1 MQFANSVWEE
11 YIRRV
16 RLSSWKVVQMQT
28 VGIIGLD
35 TSHAVQFTRSLNQP
49 SPPADFA
56 GFRVTVAVPE
66 GSREIES
73 SRSRIPGYTEELR
86 RMGVEMLTD
95 VSELAARV
103 DAVLLETNDGRL
115 HLEQVLPVLKA
126 GKPVFVDKPIA
137 ASLPDVFTIYHL
149 AERYGVPL
157 FSSSALRFLP
167 ELGSIQRGELGD
179 VLGCETYSPCP
190 LEPTHTD
197 LFWYGIH
204 GVELLC
210 TVMGSGCERVSRMH
224 SAHCDF
230 VTGMWAD
237 GRIGSFRGRR
247 DRQGNYFS
255 GFGGTVY
262 GSLGIRNVGRFL
274 GYELLLKEICRFFR
288 TGEPPVSA
296 SATLEIYTFMEAAD
310 ESRRRAGAPV
320 TLQEIRD
327 QVEQGT

>member
-1 MQFANSVWEE
+1 
-11 YIRRV
+11 
-16 RLSSWKVVQMQT
+16 MQT

-49 SPPADFA
+49 APPADFD
-56 GFRVTVAVPE
+56 GFRVTVAIPG

-73 SRSRIPGYTEELR
+73 SRSRIPGYTEEMR
-86 RMGVEMLTD
+86 RMGVELLAD
-95 VSELAARV
+95 VSELADRV

-115 HLEQVLPVLKA
+115 HLEQVLPVLRA

-137 ASLPDVFTIYHL
+137 ASLSDVFTIYRL
-149 AERYGVPL
+149 AEHWGVPL

-167 ELGSIQRGELGD
+167 ELSPIQRGELGE

-190 LEPTHTD
+190 LEATHPD

-210 TVMGSGCERVSRMH
+210 TVMGRGCERVSRMH
-224 SAHCDF
+224 STHCDF
-230 VTGMWAD
+230 VTGLWTD
-237 GRIGSFRGRR
+237 GRVGSFRGRR
-247 DRQGNYFS
+247 DHQGNYFS

-262 GSLGIRNVGRFL
+262 GSLGIRHVGRFL
-274 GYELLLKEICRFFR
+274 GYELLLREICQFFR
-288 TGEPPVSA
+288 TGEAPVSP
-296 SATLEIYTFMEAAD
+296 SATQEIYTFMEAAD

-320 TLQEIRD
+320 ALQTVREQAEQTAR
-327 QVEQGT
+327 QTVETILADSLASPSSDGE